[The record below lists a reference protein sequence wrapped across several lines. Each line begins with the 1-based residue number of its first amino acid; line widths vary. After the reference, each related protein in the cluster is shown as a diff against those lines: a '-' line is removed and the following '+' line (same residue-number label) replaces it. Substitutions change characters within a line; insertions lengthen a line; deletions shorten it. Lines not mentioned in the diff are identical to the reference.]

1 MLTQNQL
8 NKINQMVEN
17 KIFTYDGDIFVSGTL
32 KVSFDYKIKL
42 TGFKKLISIGEWT
55 DFVKVT
61 VDIIGYNN
69 PVTEHLFTLGAV
81 TQNSVPFLLKTRI
94 DSEITGFLR
103 IFDDDIH
110 VLIDKFNIK
119 KPKGNSLTE
128 SKMRR
133 SAIRN
138 VVKDIINKVKSKKSG
153 EFYLPENED
162 EMYIF
167 NKIPFHFSVELFL
180 RVDHEI
186 NDYKIN
192 GFYSPEDDVIELMI
206 VFNPKTIDKQMYDL
220 VGEVNEII
228 AHELEHGF
236 QEYHGELDR
245 DVDSEEIE
253 DSLEYYTQEHEIP
266 AQYRGFKRLAKLRKE
281 PLSVTAKHWFK
292 THKDI
297 HGLSDDEVK
306 IVLDKILSYKP

>member
-1 MLTQNQL
+1 MFTQNQL
-8 NKINQMVEN
+8 NKINLILEN
-17 KIFTYDGDIFVSGTL
+17 KIFTYNGDVFSRGFL
-32 KVSFDYKIKL
+32 NFNYKIKL
-42 TGFKKLISIGEWT
+42 TGYKKLIHIGEWA
-55 DFVKVT
+55 DFIKVD
-61 VDIIGYNN
+61 VEVVEFNN
-69 PVTEHLFTLGAV
+69 PVTEHVFDNGII
-81 TQNSVPFLLKTRI
+81 TQDNIPFLLKREI
-94 DSEITGFLR
+94 DSEITDFLR
-103 IFDDDIH
+103 IFGDNIR
-110 VLIDKFNIK
+110 VLVDKFNIK
-119 KPKGNSLTE
+119 KTKGESLTE

-138 VVKDIINKVKSKKSG
+138 VVKDIINKVKDKKSG

-167 NKIPFHFSVELFL
+167 DKIPFHFSVELFL

-186 NDYKIN
+186 NDYQIN

-206 VFNPKTIDKQMYDL
+206 LFNPKTIDKQMYDL

>member
-1 MLTQNQL
+1 MFTQNQL
-8 NKINQMVEN
+8 NKINLMLEN
-17 KIFTYDGDIFVSGTL
+17 KIFTYNGDVFSSGFL
-32 KVSFDYKIKL
+32 NFNYKIKL
-42 TGFKKLISIGEWT
+42 TGYKKLIHIGEWT
-55 DFVKVT
+55 DFIKVD
-61 VDIIGYNN
+61 VDITEYNN
-69 PVTEHLFTLGAV
+69 QVTKHVFDNGVL
-81 TQNSVPFLLKTRI
+81 TQDNIPFLLKNEI
-94 DSEITGFLR
+94 DSEITDFLR
-103 IFDDDIH
+103 IFGDNIR
-110 VLIDKFNIK
+110 VLIDKFNIEK
-119 KPKGNSLTE
+119 QKGESLTE

-138 VVKDIINKVKSKKSG
+138 VVKDIINKVKDKKSG

-162 EMYIF
+162 EIYIF
-167 NKIPFHFSVELFL
+167 NNIPFHFSVELFL

-186 NDYKIN
+186 NDYQIN

-236 QEYHGELDR
+236 QEYYGELDR

-253 DSLEYYTQEHEIP
+253 DSLEYYTQDHEIP

>member
-1 MLTQNQL
+1 MFTQNQL
-8 NKINQMVEN
+8 NKINLMLEN
-17 KIFTYDGDIFVSGTL
+17 KIFTYNGDVFTRGVL
-32 KVSFDYKIKL
+32 NFDYKIKL
-42 TGFKKLISIGEWT
+42 TEYKKLIHIGEWT
-55 DFVKVT
+55 DYLK
-61 VDIIGYNN
+61 VDIDIIKLNN
-69 PVTEHLFTLGAV
+69 PITEHVFGNGII
-81 TQNSVPFLLKTRI
+81 TQDNIPFLLKSEI
-94 DSEITGFLR
+94 DSEITDFLR
-103 IFDDDIH
+103 IFGENIR
-110 VLIDKFNIK
+110 VYIDKFTFK
-119 KPKGNSLTE
+119 KPKGDSLTE

-133 SAIRN
+133 NAVRN
-138 VVKDIINKVKSKKSG
+138 VVKDIINKVKNKKSG

-186 NDYKIN
+186 NDYQIN

-266 AQYRGFKRLAKLRKE
+266 AQYRGFKRLSKLRKE

>member
-1 MLTQNQL
+1 MFTQNQL
-8 NKINQMVEN
+8 NKINLMLEN
-17 KIFTYDGDIFVSGTL
+17 KIFTYNGDVFTRGVL
-32 KVSFDYKIKL
+32 NFDYKIKL
-42 TGFKKLISIGEWT
+42 TEYKKLIHIGEWT
-55 DFVKVT
+55 DYLK
-61 VDIIGYNN
+61 VDIDIIKLNN
-69 PVTEHLFTLGAV
+69 PITEHVFGNGII
-81 TQNSVPFLLKTRI
+81 TQDNIPFLLKSEI
-94 DSEITGFLR
+94 DSEITDFLR
-103 IFDDDIH
+103 IFGENIR
-110 VLIDKFNIK
+110 VYIDKFTFK
-119 KPKGNSLTE
+119 KPKGDSLTE

-133 SAIRN
+133 NAVRN
-138 VVKDIINKVKSKKSG
+138 VVKDIINKVKNKKSG

-186 NDYKIN
+186 NDYQIN

>member
-1 MLTQNQL
+1 MFTQNQL
-8 NKINQMVEN
+8 NKINLILEN
-17 KIFTYDGDIFVSGTL
+17 KIFTYNGDVFSRGFL
-32 KVSFDYKIKL
+32 NFNYKIKL
-42 TGFKKLISIGEWT
+42 TGYKKLIHIGEWT
-55 DFVKVT
+55 DFIKVD
-61 VDIIGYNN
+61 VEVVGFNN
-69 PVTEHLFTLGAV
+69 PVTEHVFDNGII
-81 TQNSVPFLLKTRI
+81 TQDNIPFILKREV
-94 DSEITGFLR
+94 DLEITDFLR
-103 IFDDDIH
+103 IFGDNIR
-110 VLIDKFNIK
+110 VLIDKFDIK
-119 KPKGNSLTE
+119 KTKGETITE

-138 VVKDIINKVKSKKSG
+138 VVKDIINKVKDKKSG

-167 NKIPFHFSVELFL
+167 DKIPFHFSVELFL

-186 NDYKIN
+186 NDYQIN

-206 VFNPKTIDKQMYDL
+206 LFNPKTIDKQMYDL

>member
-1 MLTQNQL
+1 MFTQNQL
-8 NKINQMVEN
+8 NKINLMLEN
-17 KIFTYDGDIFVSGTL
+17 KIFTYNGDVFTKGVL
-32 KVSFDYKIKL
+32 NFDYKIKL
-42 TGFKKLISIGEWT
+42 TEYKKLIHIGEWT
-55 DFVKVT
+55 DYLK
-61 VDIIGYNN
+61 VDIDIIKLNN
-69 PVTEHLFTLGAV
+69 PITEHVFGNGII
-81 TQNSVPFLLKTRI
+81 TQDNIPFLLKSEI
-94 DSEITGFLR
+94 DSEITDFLR
-103 IFDDDIH
+103 IFGENIR
-110 VLIDKFNIK
+110 VYIDKFTFK
-119 KPKGNSLTE
+119 KPKGDSLTE

-133 SAIRN
+133 NAVRN
-138 VVKDIINKVKSKKSG
+138 VVKDIINKVKNKKSG

-186 NDYKIN
+186 NDYQIN

-266 AQYRGFKRLAKLRKE
+266 AQYRGFKRLSKLRKE